1 MVKIESKEKLAK
13 LLAMEDIDI
22 QHRNVRTAM
31 FDVKNRVLTLPIWK
45 DMPNH
50 LYDLFINHSL
60 QDSIILFMGA
70 GSITKW
76 MREIVL

>member
-31 FDVKNRVLTLPIWK
+31 FDV
-45 DMPNH
+45 
-50 LYDLFINHSL
+50 
-60 QDSIILFMGA
+60 
-70 GSITKW
+70 
-76 MREIVL
+76 